1 MAGSRA
7 PRRPIWLITNR
18 NDARMGVLTL
28 DPGSDE
34 EILPVF
40 SFEEEAE
47 TFLRLGAAETDWR
60 ARRAAAGELISLLY
74 GACAEVKKVALD
86 PLPVANGEMVFDL
99 VCWSSEDF
107 LRSCVGEPSA
117 SSREPDLLKSLDE
130 T

>member
-7 PRRPIWLITNR
+7 PRQPIWLITNP

-28 DPGSDE
+28 GPGSDE

-47 TFLRLGAAETDWR
+47 TFLWLGAAEMGWR

-74 GACAEVKKVALD
+74 GACGEVKKVALD

-99 VCWSSEDF
+99 LCWSREDF
-107 LRSCVGEPSA
+107 LRCCVGGSSA
-117 SSREPDLLKSLDE
+117 PGHEPDLLKSLDE
-130 T
+130 R

>member
-7 PRRPIWLITNR
+7 PRRPIWLIINP

-47 TFLRLGAAETDWR
+47 TFLRLGAAKTDWR
-60 ARRAAAGELISLLY
+60 ARRTAAGELISLLY
-74 GACAEVKKVALD
+74 GVCGEVKKVALD

-99 VCWSSEDF
+99 LCWSREDF

-117 SSREPDLLKSLDE
+117 PGHEPDLLKSLDE
-130 T
+130 R

>member
-7 PRRPIWLITNR
+7 PRRPIWLITIP

-28 DPGSDE
+28 GSHE
-34 EILPVF
+34 EVLPVF

-47 TFLRLGAAETDWR
+47 TFLRLEAAELGWR

-74 GACAEVKKVALD
+74 GACGEVKKVALD

-99 VCWSSEDF
+99 LCWSREDF

-117 SSREPDLLKSLDE
+117 PGHEPDLLKSLDE
-130 T
+130 R

>member
-7 PRRPIWLITNR
+7 PRRPIWLITNH

-28 DPGSDE
+28 GPGSDE
-34 EILPVF
+34 EVLPVF

-60 ARRAAAGELISLLY
+60 ARRAAAGELIALLY

-99 VCWSSEDF
+99 LCWSREDF

-117 SSREPDLLKSLDE
+117 PSREPDLLSSMDE
-130 T
+130 R

>member
-7 PRRPIWLITNR
+7 PRRPIWLIANR
-18 NDARMGVLTL
+18 NDARMGVLTFS
-28 DPGSDE
+28 PGNDE

-47 TFLRLGAAETDWR
+47 TFLRLGMTETDWR

-86 PLPVANGEMVFDL
+86 PLPVTNGEMVFDL
-99 VCWSSEDF
+99 LCWSREDF
-107 LRSCVGEPSA
+107 LRSCVGGPSA
-117 SSREPDLLKSLDE
+117 PGREHDLLKSLDE
-130 T
+130 R

>member
-7 PRRPIWLITNR
+7 PRRPIWLITKR

-28 DPGSDE
+28 DPCSDE

-60 ARRAAAGELISLLY
+60 ARRAADGELIALLY

-86 PLPVANGEMVFDL
+86 PLPVANSEMVLDL
-99 VCWSSEDF
+99 LCWGREDF
-107 LRSCVGEPSA
+107 LRSCVGEPEQA
-117 SSREPDLLKSLDE
+117 GGLGDLLA
-130 T
+130 